1 MLNPSRACLSLCAG
15 LAAVMSALVFSTPL
29 EAQGY
34 QPPPYN
40 PAWVPQAY
48 DAPQGPPRPN
58 ETLPPAPG
66 QNLDNPVNMA
76 SSSYSRGRFAPW
88 TDSDYRYRINA
99 GDELSLRFLLNSD
112 LNTGV
117 LVGPDGRGVFPLISS
132 LKVADMTVEEANGV
146 LSEAYA
152 QVLRR
157 PDLQVMITAYGSSQ
171 VYVGGEVRT
180 PGVYPMRGQLTPAQA
195 VMMAGGLA
203 STARLG
209 RIAIIRQRPN
219 GQMLMKEV
227 DLKAYLTKGQ
237 DLGALSILPG
247 DLIFVPRS
255 SIAEADRFVDQY
267 ITGLLPLGR
276 VLGYRDPTPRLY

>member
-1 MLNPSRACLSLCAG
+1 MLNRSRVCLSLCAG
-15 LAAVMSALVFSTPL
+15 LAAVIAASLFSTRL

-34 QPPPYN
+34 KPPPYN

-58 ETLPPAPG
+58 EALPPTPG
-66 QNLDNPVNMA
+66 QTLDKPAEMA
-76 SSSYSRGRFAPW
+76 APNSGGGRFAPW
-88 TDSDYRYRINA
+88 TDSDYHYRINA

-152 QVLRR
+152 QILRR
-157 PDLQVMITAYGSSQ
+157 PDLQVMITTYGSSQ

-209 RIAIIRQRPN
+209 KIAIIRQRPN
-219 GQMLMKEV
+219 GQMLMKEI

-237 DLGALSILPG
+237 DLGSLSILPS

>member
-1 MLNPSRACLSLCAG
+1 
-15 LAAVMSALVFSTPL
+15 
-29 EAQGY
+29 
-34 QPPPYN
+34 
-40 PAWVPQAY
+40 
-48 DAPQGPPRPN
+48 
-58 ETLPPAPG
+58 
-66 QNLDNPVNMA
+66 
-76 SSSYSRGRFAPW
+76 
-88 TDSDYRYRINA
+88 
-99 GDELSLRFLLNSD
+99 
-112 LNTGV
+112 
-117 LVGPDGRGVFPLISS
+117 
-132 LKVADMTVEEANGV
+132 
-146 LSEAYA
+146 
-152 QVLRR
+152 
-157 PDLQVMITAYGSSQ
+157 MITAYGSSQ

-180 PGVYPMRGQLTPAQA
+180 PGVYPMRGQLTPAPA